1 MAGKGRYPHFRQII
15 VFVMNTSFCFKYPE
29 IYNFINSIPKPDCKF
44 LYGTA
49 GFRMN
54 YELLPSVFIRV
65 GIIGTLRSKYLK
77 KVGFLFLLYFRLLD
91 LW

>member
-1 MAGKGRYPHFRQII
+1 MTELFEEVVNPHFCII
-15 VFVMNTSFCFKYPE
+15 LIFIMNTSFCKRYPE
-29 IYNFINSIPKPDCKF
+29 IYNFLNSIPKPDCKF

-77 KVGFLFLLYFRLLD
+77 KVG
-91 LW
+91 